1 MAHTCI
7 VVSVNDDETNIN
19 RTSDNDSYLIIN
31 GESQETHDNNNVT
44 ATKISTGLFNS
55 SEQNGGA

>member
-7 VVSVNDDETNIN
+7 VISVNDDETNIN
-19 RTSDNDSYLIIN
+19 RTSDNDSYLS

>member
-1 MAHTCI
+1 MAHTSCI
-7 VVSVNDDETNIN
+7 VISVNDDETNKN
-19 RTSDNDSYLIIN
+19 RTSDNDSYLS
-31 GESQETHDNNNVT
+31 GESQKTHDNNNLT